1 MRKHTLKN
9 SAKKTHK
16 KKKRSSTIRNYKD
29 TIFRMIF
36 KDKRELLILYN
47 AVNGTHYTNPD
58 DLEITTLENAIYM
71 NVKNDISCVLDMRMN
86 LYEHQS
92 TFNPNMPLRD
102 LFYIARLYEE
112 LVTDENIYS
121 SRRIMLPTPKF
132 IIFYNGVDE
141 QPERKVMKLSDSF
154 EIMGEVNLE
163 LTAVQL
169 NINPGYNEEL
179 KKGCPTLY
187 QYVCY
192 VEKVRKNNETMSID
206 EAVKKA
212 VDDCIKENIL
222 RDFLLK
228 NKAEM
233 IQMSIFEYDEEKH
246 KKFLRQEGFE
256 DGLTQGMERGLE
268 QGLAQGME
276 FGLEQGLAQGQE
288 VNLISLICKK
298 LKKDKS
304 TEQIAEEL
312 EEEISV
318 IELICKVAS
327 DFAPEYDVHEI
338 YQALQMRK

>member
-1 MRKHTLKN
+1 
-9 SAKKTHK
+9 
-16 KKKRSSTIRNYKD
+16 
-29 TIFRMIF
+29 
-36 KDKRELLILYN
+36 
-47 AVNGTHYTNPD
+47 
-58 DLEITTLENAIYM
+58 
-71 NVKNDISCVLDMRMN
+71 
-86 LYEHQS
+86 
-92 TFNPNMPLRD
+92 
-102 LFYIARLYEE
+102 
-112 LVTDENIYS
+112 
-121 SRRIMLPTPKF
+121 MLPTPKF

-154 EIMGEVNLE
+154 EIKGEVNLE

-268 QGLAQGME
+268 R
-276 FGLEQGLAQGQE
+276 GLEQGLTQGQE
-288 VNLISLICKK
+288 INLISLICKK

-304 TEQIAEEL
+304 IEQIAEEL

-338 YQALQMRK
+338 YQALQMRR

>member
-1 MRKHTLKN
+1 
-9 SAKKTHK
+9 
-16 KKKRSSTIRNYKD
+16 
-29 TIFRMIF
+29 
-36 KDKRELLILYN
+36 
-47 AVNGTHYTNPD
+47 
-58 DLEITTLENAIYM
+58 
-71 NVKNDISCVLDMRMN
+71 
-86 LYEHQS
+86 
-92 TFNPNMPLRD
+92 
-102 LFYIARLYEE
+102 
-112 LVTDENIYS
+112 
-121 SRRIMLPTPKF
+121 MLPTPKF

-141 QPERKVMKLSDSF
+141 QPERKVMMLSDSF
-154 EIMGEVNLE
+154 EIKGEVNLE

-256 DGLTQGMERGLE
+256 DGLTQGMERGLAQGME
-268 QGLAQGME
+268 RGLAQGME
-276 FGLEQGLAQGQE
+276 RGLAQGME
-288 VNLISLICKK
+288 RGLNSWKESILEL
-298 LKKDKS
+298 L
-304 TEQIAEEL
+304 EEL
-312 EEEISV
+312 GNTQEHIKAKILSETNPDTLKEWNKLAARADSV
-318 IELICKVAS
+318 D
-327 DFAPEYDVHEI
+327 DFVKMSGI
-338 YQALQMRK
+338 VCNNKNLT

>member
-1 MRKHTLKN
+1 
-9 SAKKTHK
+9 
-16 KKKRSSTIRNYKD
+16 
-29 TIFRMIF
+29 
-36 KDKRELLILYN
+36 
-47 AVNGTHYTNPD
+47 
-58 DLEITTLENAIYM
+58 
-71 NVKNDISCVLDMRMN
+71 
-86 LYEHQS
+86 
-92 TFNPNMPLRD
+92 
-102 LFYIARLYEE
+102 
-112 LVTDENIYS
+112 
-121 SRRIMLPTPKF
+121 MLPTPKF
-132 IIFYNGVDE
+132 IIFYNEVDE

-154 EIMGEVNLE
+154 EIKGEVNLE

-256 DGLTQGMERGLE
+256 DGMTQGLERGLE

-276 FGLEQGLAQGQE
+276 RGLEQGLERGLNSWKE
-288 VNLISLICKK
+288 SILEL
-298 LKKDKS
+298 L
-304 TEQIAEEL
+304 EEL
-312 EEEISV
+312 GNTPKHIKVKILSETNPDTLKEWNKLAARADSV
-318 IELICKVAS
+318 DDFVKMSGIVCNNLDLI
-327 DFAPEYDVHEI
+327 
-338 YQALQMRK
+338 

>member
-1 MRKHTLKN
+1 
-9 SAKKTHK
+9 
-16 KKKRSSTIRNYKD
+16 
-29 TIFRMIF
+29 
-36 KDKRELLILYN
+36 
-47 AVNGTHYTNPD
+47 
-58 DLEITTLENAIYM
+58 
-71 NVKNDISCVLDMRMN
+71 
-86 LYEHQS
+86 
-92 TFNPNMPLRD
+92 
-102 LFYIARLYEE
+102 
-112 LVTDENIYS
+112 
-121 SRRIMLPTPKF
+121 MLPTPKF

-154 EIMGEVNLE
+154 EIKGEVNLE

-256 DGLTQGMERGLE
+256 DGMTQGMERGLNSWKE
-268 QGLAQGME
+268 SI
-276 FGLEQGLAQGQE
+276 LEL
-288 VNLISLICKK
+288 L
-298 LKKDKS
+298 
-304 TEQIAEEL
+304 EEL
-312 EEEISV
+312 GNTPEHI
-318 IELICKVAS
+318 KVKILS
-327 DFAPEYDVHEI
+327 ETNPDTLKEWN
-338 YQALQMRK
+338 

>member
-1 MRKHTLKN
+1 
-9 SAKKTHK
+9 
-16 KKKRSSTIRNYKD
+16 
-29 TIFRMIF
+29 
-36 KDKRELLILYN
+36 
-47 AVNGTHYTNPD
+47 
-58 DLEITTLENAIYM
+58 
-71 NVKNDISCVLDMRMN
+71 
-86 LYEHQS
+86 
-92 TFNPNMPLRD
+92 
-102 LFYIARLYEE
+102 ARLYEE

-132 IIFYNGVDE
+132 IIFYNGVE
-141 QPERKVMKLSDSF
+141 KQPERKVMKLSDSF
-154 EIMGEVNLE
+154 EIKGEVNLE

-192 VEKVRKNNETMSID
+192 VEKVRKNNETMPID

-233 IQMSIFEYDEEKH
+233 IQMSIFEYDEERH
-246 KKFLRQEGFE
+246 KKILRQEGFE

-268 QGLAQGME
+268 QGLTQGMERGLEQGLAQGIERGLEQGLAQGME
-276 FGLEQGLAQGQE
+276 RGLEQGLAQGMERGLEQGLAQGQE

-304 TEQIAEEL
+304 IEQIAEEL